1 MTFTKLITCAAMAI
15 ALCACTNKKETST
28 TTDIQSAVVTPIA
41 DNAKPRLMPRAL
53 FPAASDS
60 LVAALGLESGVP
72 SSVCAVLVEYQDTKL
87 LFDSGNG
94 IDDSRLLPTLDSLG
108 IQPADIDYIFLT
120 HLHGDHI
127 GGLVRGDS
135 AAFASA
141 LLYVPAREHEA
152 WMAMPEKS
160 TEKWRKILAAYQ
172 GRVHFFAPG
181 DTLPC
186 SVQPI
191 EAYGH
196 TPGHTVYRISNDI
209 MIVGDIMHGVALQM
223 ENPDIC
229 ARFDMNADSAIISR
243 KAVLDLARRDS
254 LTLYGMHFPEP
265 YMLTFK

>member
-1 MTFTKLITCAAMAI
+1 MKTTLFTAALLLATVLTGCNSKQT
-15 ALCACTNKKETST
+15 ASEPQTEV
-28 TTDIQSAVVTPIA
+28 AVTVTPIP
-41 DNAKPRLMPRAL
+41 DNAKPRLMPRDL

-72 SSVCAVLVEYQDTKL
+72 SSVCAVLVEYQDSKL

-135 AAFASA
+135 AVFTNAPI
-141 LLYVPAREHEA
+141 YVAAKEHDA
-152 WMAMPEKS
+152 WKERS
-160 TEKWRKILAAYQ
+160 DNWQRVLAAYA

-196 TPGHTVYRISNDI
+196 TPGHTIYRIERNL
-209 MIVGDIMHGVALQM
+209 IVGDLMHGVALQLS
-223 ENPDIC
+223 NPDVC
-229 ARFDMNADSAIISR
+229 ARYDMDTDSAIISR

-254 LTLYGMHFPEP
+254 LTIYGMHFPEP